1 MKQDTNLEV
10 ETGHEMVW
18 KSEITGRILEEAD
31 KIAVSNLPVLI
42 TGESGTGKELL
53 AKRLYRRSKRRN
65 NQFISVNCAAIPDQ
79 LIESELFGH
88 VKGSFTDAIRD
99 KIGYFERADLGTLFL
114 DEVSELTLSAQGKLL
129 RILQDGRFQRVG
141 DEIELVSDVRV
152 IAATNQELGTYVRTG
167 KFRQDLYYRLA
178 VLPIALPPLRERLD
192 DIVILAEHFLS
203 RYSANKID
211 VPSRLSAEAMSALL
225 SYRWPGNIRELQ
237 NSLERAAIIG
247 KGKKEITLSELAL
260 PNRGS
265 DAVGYAGRSLKSAM
279 RLFKRSF
286 VREVLKEHDG
296 NRTLA
301 ANAMGIQ
308 RTYLS
313 RMIKELDIDKWR

>member
-1 MKQDTNLEV
+1 MI
-10 ETGHEMVW
+10 W
-18 KSEITGRILEEAD
+18 KSEITGRIIEQAD

-53 AKRLYRRSKRRN
+53 AKRLYQKSKRRN

-88 VKGSFTDAIRD
+88 VKGSFTDAIKD
-99 KIGYFERADLGTLFL
+99 KTGYFERANLGTLFL
-114 DEVSELTLSAQGKLL
+114 DEVSELTPSAQGKLL

-152 IAATNQELGTYVRTG
+152 IAATNQELGAYVRAG

-178 VLPIALPPLRERLD
+178 VLPIVLPPLRERLD
-192 DIVILAEHFLS
+192 DIVVLAKYFLS
-203 RYSANKID
+203 KYSADNID
-211 VPSRLSAEAMSALL
+211 VPSSLSAEAMSALL

-260 PNRGS
+260 PGRGS
-265 DAVGYAGRSLKSAM
+265 DAVGYVGRSLKSAVK
-279 RLFKRSF
+279 LFKGNF
-286 VREVLKEHDG
+286 IREVLKEHG
-296 NRTLA
+296 ENRTLA
-301 ANAMGIQ
+301 AKALGIQ